1 NRNVFLSSEC
11 EYYGMITFVL
21 KVDQICSNQLNLSPF
36 EIWQL
41 LLRLVILPKLQK
53 KERGPNIPELN
64 PNITVDEFKRKYNLL
79 FGVDDEIQEYFIFE
93 FGFFTKLFRNKTN
106 KKEMICEF
114 MGDFVYHLKSD
125 QQSTDKTLNM
135 EKEENKNADTFE
147 LVIEGGDNVEKNI
160 PLIIAYITFFK
171 PYLMWLHFVTFYK
184 TVNNDILTISMNINA
199 NKNSRKLFHKRFT
212 ETFVYYQTE
221 TYKKN
226 VNTDKKANQMYEF
239 LSEVLYEDLN
249 GKVVPIFNEFDF
261 LLVFVEIKDQNYNLK
276 PPIDGDVLIVTSFV
290 NYFRE
295 RFQLQMENFDHYN
308 TKTSYKSL
316 MFLFIKLYNDWYDP
330 ENTIFVNKEINS
342 NIVLRKLFFNV
353 WEKLLISED
362 DPFLPRNEPNDISIE
377 EYPIQYS
384 IPKILAWIIMT
395 IIISIIG
402 WKFMEVI
409 SFGFG
414 KTTDL
419 TTERK
424 MDTNITTQRSLEN
437 NYYMTTIGKKTNSI
451 FQIFTISSAVLLVV
465 LIITIVIIFLYQ
477 KLRSSGSGS
486 EQYARLET
494 TAFHSMSSGNS
505 QKAHRT
511 TNNNSS
517 KITQIK

>member
-1 NRNVFLSSEC
+1 
-11 EYYGMITFVL
+11 
-21 KVDQICSNQLNLSPF
+21 
-36 EIWQL
+36 
-41 LLRLVILPKLQK
+41 
-53 KERGPNIPELN
+53 
-64 PNITVDEFKRKYNLL
+64 
-79 FGVDDEIQEYFIFE
+79 
-93 FGFFTKLFRNKTN
+93 
-106 KKEMICEF
+106 
-114 MGDFVYHLKSD
+114 
-125 QQSTDKTLNM
+125 
-135 EKEENKNADTFE
+135 
-147 LVIEGGDNVEKNI
+147 
-160 PLIIAYITFFK
+160 
-171 PYLMWLHFVTFYK
+171 
-184 TVNNDILTISMNINA
+184 
-199 NKNSRKLFHKRFT
+199 
-212 ETFVYYQTE
+212 
-221 TYKKN
+221 
-226 VNTDKKANQMYEF
+226 
-239 LSEVLYEDLN
+239 
-249 GKVVPIFNEFDF
+249 
-261 LLVFVEIKDQNYNLK
+261 
-276 PPIDGDVLIVTSFV
+276 
-290 NYFRE
+290 
-295 RFQLQMENFDHYN
+295 
-308 TKTSYKSL
+308 
-316 MFLFIKLYNDWYDP
+316 
-330 ENTIFVNKEINS
+330 
-342 NIVLRKLFFNV
+342 
-353 WEKLLISED
+353 
-362 DPFLPRNEPNDISIE
+362 
-377 EYPIQYS
+377 
-384 IPKILAWIIMT
+384 MT